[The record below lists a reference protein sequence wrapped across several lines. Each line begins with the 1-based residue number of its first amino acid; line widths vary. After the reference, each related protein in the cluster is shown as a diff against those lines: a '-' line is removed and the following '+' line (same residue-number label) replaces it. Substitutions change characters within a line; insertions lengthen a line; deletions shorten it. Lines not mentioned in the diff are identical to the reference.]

1 MTEGPVDVATVLVR
15 PVVPGDLHAL
25 DALLSSLDDQSRYRR
40 WFTGAADVHRAAA
53 WAAHPER
60 QDAVG
65 LVATTPDG
73 QLVGHAALI
82 PMDDARAEVCFEV
95 AAPWRH
101 HGIAGRLLAELDRR
115 AVRRGLTTLV
125 AEVLPENA
133 DMLAVMR
140 EHGPCREHREDG
152 VVEVTLPVGVR
163 RPDALRSRS
172 DPLGRRRDGPEYRP
186 GHHRKLRST
195 T

>member
-1 MTEGPVDVATVLVR
+1 MTEGPVDAATVLVR
-15 PVVPGDLHAL
+15 PVVPGDLDAL

-40 WFTGAADVHRAAA
+40 WFTGAADVPRAAA

-73 QLVGHAALI
+73 RLVGHAALI

-95 AAPWRH
+95 AASSRH
-101 HGIAGRLLAELDRR
+101 QGIAGRLLTELDRR
-115 AVRRGLTTLV
+115 AARRGLTTLV

-140 EHGPCREHREDG
+140 EHGPCRERREDG
-152 VVEVTLPVGVR
+152 VVEVTLPVGGADQTLSDLDQTHS
-163 RPDALRSRS
+163 DAGETALNTDRA
-172 DPLGRRRDGPEYRP
+172 
-186 GHHRKLRST
+186 T
-195 T
+195 TGS